1 MEEFDKYISKFDMN
15 ESLNLLKYNHSYRVS
30 NLSKMLAESLGL
42 NSDDVKLATIIGL
55 LHDIGRFEQIK
66 KFNTLKDINTM
77 DHGDY
82 GAYLL
87 FEEGLISRFTD
98 DKKNYEIIKACVKE
112 HNKYEISKELDE
124 RTLLFVKIIRDADKL
139 DIYNYLTNLNQ
150 SEFECEGEISK
161 EVKEIFYSNKA
172 IDNKVKKTKADW
184 AIGILT
190 FIYDINFNESF
201 KYVNE
206 EKFVS
211 KLLNRVNNKDKYKE
225 YFEHVEKYIQNKL
238 EEK

>member
-1 MEEFDKYISKFDMN
+1 MEEFDKYTSKFDINNSM
-15 ESLNLLKYNHSYRVS
+15 NLLKYNHSYRVS

-42 NSDDVKLATIIGL
+42 NSDDVKLASLIGL

-66 KFNTLKDINTM
+66 KFNTLKDVNTM

-87 FEEGLISRFTD
+87 FEEGLISKFTD

-161 EVKEIFYSNKA
+161 SVKEIFYSNKA
-172 IDNKVKKTKADW
+172 IDNNVKKTKADW
-184 AIGILT
+184 AIGILS
-190 FIYDINFNESF
+190 FIYDINFDKSL
-201 KYVNE
+201 KYANQ

-211 KLLNRVNNKDKYKE
+211 KLLNRVDDKEKYKE
-225 YFEHVEKYIQNKL
+225 YFEHIEKYIQNKL
-238 EEK
+238 QEA